1 MNKLMVYGKKLS
13 PKVKRRCDL
22 KNFDSNSEI
31 LNINRP
37 AGEEK
42 LIIDN

>member
-1 MNKLMVYGKKLS
+1 MVYSKKLS

-31 LNINRP
+31 LNTNRP
-37 AGEEK
+37 IGEEK
-42 LIIDN
+42 VIIDN